1 MEISDILKNYMKEL
15 KCTSKELSKASNIS
29 ETIISRYRT
38 GNRIPSQN
46 NLDKIIEGL
55 TKLSNEKYTK
65 EEITNTFK
73 AAETPITIDFDKV
86 IPNLNKLI
94 DYLKINVNELSKN
107 LNFDASYLSK
117 IRKGTRVP
125 HNKESFLNSLSNY
138 IYKKYNNEN
147 LSLLMNIEN
156 DKIKPENI
164 KSYLINNI
172 ENINNEINNFL
183 KKVDDFNLNDY
194 IKAIKFDKLKV
205 PVIPFYQIKNKN
217 YYGIEEM
224 KKGELAFFKG
234 TVFSSSKEPIFMCS
248 DMPMEDMAKDLN
260 FGKKWMFGIAMC
272 LKKNLH
278 LNIIHNINRPFN
290 EMMLGLESWIPI
302 YMTGQIRPFY
312 FKDIKTNIYNHLN
325 YVSGSIA
332 LTGECINGYHNL
344 GKYYITSNKNEV
356 SYYKE
361 KANKLIEKASP
372 LMEIYT
378 MNNEKDYQIF
388 LENDK
393 KIKINRKRYLSS
405 LPLFTISDEL
415 LMSILKKNNL
425 TNNEI
430 NNIINY
436 KNSELDK
443 YLSIIKD
450 NTLTDYITT
459 IKKDNFINE
468 KIYLTLENFNI
479 DKKIKYDYQD
489 YEKHLLETKEFAKKH
504 KNYHIVS
511 LDDKTFNNITITI
524 LEDNY
529 VIISKNFNPLIH
541 FVIRHPKL
549 RNAIEKFTPLVKE

>member
-1 MEISDILKNYMKEL
+1 MEFNEILKKYMKEF

-38 GNRIPSQN
+38 GNRIPNQT
-46 NLDKIIEGL
+46 NLNKLIDGL
-55 TKLSNEKYTK
+55 TKLSNEKYSK

-73 AAETPITIDFDKV
+73 TVEVPVSIDFEKV
-86 IPNLNKLI
+86 IPNLNKMI

-117 IRKGTRVP
+117 IRKGNRVP
-125 HNKESFLNSLSNY
+125 HNKEAFLNSFSNY
-138 IYKKYNNEN
+138 VYKRYNNET
-147 LSLLMNIEN
+147 LSSLINIDNEEM
-156 DKIKPENI
+156 KPELI
-164 KSYLINNI
+164 KHYLINNV
-172 ENINNEINNFL
+172 ENADNEINNFL
-183 KKVDDFNLNDY
+183 KKVDDFNLSDY

-205 PVIPFYQIKNKN
+205 PVIPFYQIKSKN

-302 YMTGQIRPFY
+302 YMTGQISPFY

-378 MNNEKDYQIF
+378 INNQKDYQTF

-393 KIKINRKRYLSS
+393 KINTNRKRYLSS
-405 LPLFTISDEL
+405 LPLFTISDNL
-415 LMSILKKNNL
+415 LTSILEKNKL

-430 NNIINY
+430 KNIINY
-436 KNSELDK
+436 KNTELDK
-443 YLSIIKD
+443 YLSIIKE
-450 NTLTDYITT
+450 NNLTDNINTITE
-459 IKKDNFINE
+459 DNFAKE
-468 KIYLTLENFNI
+468 EIYLTLENLDI
-479 DKKIKYDYQD
+479 DKKIKYDYPD

-504 KNYHIVS
+504 KNYHLVN

-541 FVIRHPKL
+541 FVIKHPKL